1 MDLNRSHQSLYLSPF
16 KPNTRNVIFIKEIKE
31 YLQKIILLDSSLNAV
46 RTVQH
51 LDRGHIL
58 DICEI
63 SDPLVINLSL
73 LWSL

>member
-1 MDLNRSHQSLYLSPF
+1 M
-16 KPNTRNVIFIKEIKE
+16 
-31 YLQKIILLDSSLNAV
+31 LDSSLNAV
-46 RTVQH
+46 RTVLH

-63 SDPLVINLSL
+63 SDPLVMFL

>member
-16 KPNTRNVIFIKEIKE
+16 KPNTIKE
-31 YLQKIILLDSSLNAV
+31 YLQKKILLDSSLNAV
-46 RTVQH
+46 RTVLH

>member
-31 YLQKIILLDSSLNAV
+31 YLQKKNSVV
-46 RTVQH
+46 RTVLH

-63 SDPLVINLSL
+63 SDPLVMFL